1 MNLIVD
7 IDIGGRTFQG
17 TAGPAEAAQ
26 HLRQLANEIERK
38 VVDFS
43 ACREGKRLG
52 GAEGGCA
59 IAYLADL

>member
-1 MNLIVD
+1 MHLIVD
-7 IDIGGRTFQG
+7 IDIGGAALQR

-26 HLRQLANEIERK
+26 QLRELANEIERK

-43 ACREGKRLG
+43 VCREGQRLAG
-52 GAEGGCA
+52 TDGGCA